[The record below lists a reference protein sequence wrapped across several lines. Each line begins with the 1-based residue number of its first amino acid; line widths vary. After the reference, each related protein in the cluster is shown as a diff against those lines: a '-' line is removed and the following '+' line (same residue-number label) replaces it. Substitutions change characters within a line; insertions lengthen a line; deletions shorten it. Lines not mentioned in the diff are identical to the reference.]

1 MGKFVEK
8 YRGLREFA
16 SYFPLVRKIEN
27 KKTWKLDLFFR
38 GEFSEFWKWNLN
50 SPVQQRREEIIKNEN
65 LMSFPMQLE
74 DGWLYSAQVM
84 NIIYV

>member
-1 MGKFVEK
+1 MDKFVEK

-27 KKTWKLDLFFR
+27 KKVRSLFR

-50 SPVQQRREEIIKNEN
+50 SPIQQRREEIIKNEN

-74 DGWLYSAQVM
+74 DSWLYSAQLM

>member
-1 MGKFVEK
+1 MDKFVEK

-27 KKTWKLDLFFR
+27 KKVRSLFR

-50 SPVQQRREEIIKNEN
+50 SPIQQRREEIIKNEN
-65 LMSFPMQLE
+65 LMSFPMQLV
-74 DGWLYSAQVM
+74 DGWLYSAQLM

>member
-27 KKTWKLDLFFR
+27 KKVRSLFR
-38 GEFSEFWKWNLN
+38 GEFSEVWKWNLN
-50 SPVQQRREEIIKNEN
+50 SPIQQRREEIIKNEN

-74 DGWLYSAQVM
+74 DGWLCSAQVM

>member
-27 KKTWKLDLFFR
+27 KKVRSLFL
-38 GEFSEFWKWNLN
+38 G
-50 SPVQQRREEIIKNEN
+50 EN
-65 LMSFPMQLE
+65 LVNF
-74 DGWLYSAQVM
+74 G
-84 NIIYV
+84 NGI

>member
-1 MGKFVEK
+1 M
-8 YRGLREFA
+8 
-16 SYFPLVRKIEN
+16 
-27 KKTWKLDLFFR
+27 

-50 SPVQQRREEIIKNEN
+50 SPIQQRREEIIKNEN

-74 DGWLYSAQVM
+74 DGWLYSVQVM

>member
-1 MGKFVEK
+1 MDKFVEK

-27 KKTWKLDLFFR
+27 KKVRSLFR

-50 SPVQQRREEIIKNEN
+50 SPIQQRREEIIKNEN
-65 LMSFPMQLE
+65 LMSFPMQLV

>member
-27 KKTWKLDLFFR
+27 KKVRSLFR
-38 GEFSEFWKWNLN
+38 GEFSEFLKWNLN
-50 SPVQQRREEIIKNEN
+50 SPIQQRREEIIKNEN

-74 DGWLYSAQVM
+74 DGWLYIAQLM